1 MPSNV
6 TCILIISPF
15 WSIAW
20 ICFWT
25 TLLTKQKHI
34 FPPIGFQV
42 VGFQYWEEH
51 IFSKI
56 PDKNHKTHGV
66 WPRSA
71 QTPLNLSSI
80 SSTFRTIRIAQRAAF
95 FPWDRYGSVTWVWI
109 PCGNQTWQWE
119 ISYFLGVFHLI
130 VLRNI
135 LRSTIIQ
142 PFRLYICRGLGLG
155 ATLTQ
160 ARALK

>member
-25 TLLTKQKHI
+25 TLLTKKTHI
-34 FPPIGFQV
+34 PSYRFPSSGFPILGRTHLQ
-42 VGFQYWEEH
+42 Q
-51 IFSKI
+51 I